1 MFGSCRS
8 AAQLLIC
15 LAENQIYMC
24 ICIPEL
30 GYDPASQ
37 LVRSLCRQVL
47 SVSLSRQESP
57 CGWDAKNNK
66 CVFVPWVTWAMGG
79 HSLAFKGLRRLC
91 PWWHAIYDLVNPF
104 LIILLWQRWKYPTS
118 NDWLYWYAAI
128 CASVEEQ
135 SHKSNKLEKP
145 LFSSEREILSGWE
158 QETWCKGISAPRR
171 GSLWSAVKS
180 PFLLTRHIYGAPT
193 YSAACSPPTRA
204 RLIAWGWSLGTEEE
218 FLSAFTDVGLTA
230 VKCLWLCGCWYW
242 LVIYHICT
250 ERMIRKHIL
259 GQKKAF

>member
-1 MFGSCRS
+1 MPS
-8 AAQLLIC
+8 
-15 LAENQIYMC
+15 
-24 ICIPEL
+24 
-30 GYDPASQ
+30 
-37 LVRSLCRQVL
+37 VR
-47 SVSLSRQESP
+47 
-57 CGWDAKNNK
+57 
-66 CVFVPWVTWAMGG
+66 WAMGG

-171 GSLWSAVKS
+171 GSLWSVVKS
-180 PFLLTRHIYGAPT
+180 PFLLTRHIYSAPN
-193 YSAACSPPTRA
+193 YWAAHPPPGWA
-204 RLIAWGWSLGTEEE
+204 RLIAHGWSLE
-218 FLSAFTDVGLTA
+218 FLSAFVDIAWTS
-230 VKCLWLCGCWYW
+230 VKCLWLCGCSHW
-242 LVIYHICT
+242 LVIYHICS

-259 GQKKAF
+259 GQKKGFQGTINWCCWRGADWGQNGCVYLQTRMTGFHHRERNKIHLMNPDESKYDIVFIFCVCG

>member
-1 MFGSCRS
+1 MPS
-8 AAQLLIC
+8 
-15 LAENQIYMC
+15 
-24 ICIPEL
+24 
-30 GYDPASQ
+30 
-37 LVRSLCRQVL
+37 VR
-47 SVSLSRQESP
+47 
-57 CGWDAKNNK
+57 
-66 CVFVPWVTWAMGG
+66 WAMGG

-171 GSLWSAVKS
+171 GSLWWWKALSHWAGTFTV
-180 PFLLTRHIYGAPT
+180 HPT
-193 YSAACSPPTRA
+193 TQ
-204 RLIAWGWSLGTEEE
+204 L
-218 FLSAFTDVGLTA
+218 
-230 VKCLWLCGCWYW
+230 
-242 LVIYHICT
+242 
-250 ERMIRKHIL
+250 HIL
-259 GQKKAF
+259 PPSQAGSLHMAGVWNFCLHSWMLAEHL